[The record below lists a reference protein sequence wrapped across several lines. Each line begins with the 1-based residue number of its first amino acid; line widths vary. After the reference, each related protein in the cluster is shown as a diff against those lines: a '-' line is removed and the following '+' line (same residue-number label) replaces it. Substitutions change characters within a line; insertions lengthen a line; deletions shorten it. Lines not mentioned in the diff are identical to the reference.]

1 MNMKRKIFKITAPL
15 LFLFPTS
22 VFAASYTLLES
33 INGYSVF
40 NGDLNSYLTVA
51 VSWVIGL
58 ATGLAVFMLV
68 YSGFMMATTMGDT
81 GRLNKAKEHI
91 KDAAMGL
98 LILAIA
104 GLLLKQINPN
114 LLNIGF

>member
-1 MNMKRKIFKITAPL
+1 MKRKIFKITTPL
-15 LFLFPTS
+15 LFLFPIS
-22 VFAASYTLLES
+22 CFALDYTLLEEFGG
-33 INGYSVF
+33 ITAGTPFETY
-40 NGDLNSYLTVA
+40 
-51 VSWVIGL
+51 VSLIVTWGIGL
-58 ATGLAVFMLV
+58 AAGLAVFMLV
-68 YSGFMMATTMGDT
+68 YSGFMMVTTMGDM

-98 LILAIA
+98 LIIAIA